1 MGALAW
7 SIAEQAP
14 LERRR
19 NQRVKVR
26 LAGRFMRSDRL
37 EFDCETIDMSPGGI
51 ASRRT
56 SGSSP
61 ANASSPTSISS
72 ATRGQ
77 VARTFPSGFAI
88 QMNFRRPSATS
99 SPIS

>member
-37 EFDCETIDMSPGGI
+37 EFDCETNGKECGLLL
-51 ASRRT
+51 
-56 SGSSP
+56 
-61 ANASSPTSISS
+61 
-72 ATRGQ
+72 
-77 VARTFPSGFAI
+77 V
-88 QMNFRRPSATS
+88 
-99 SPIS
+99 

>member
-37 EFDCETIDMSPGGI
+37 EFD
-51 ASRRT
+51 
-56 SGSSP
+56 
-61 ANASSPTSISS
+61 ANRMAASSNLAKI
-72 ATRGQ
+72 G
-77 VARTFPSGFAI
+77 
-88 QMNFRRPSATS
+88 NYFR
-99 SPIS
+99 